1 MKLFF
6 SYFNEGR
13 GGGQIRDMDGSHSSS
28 FFIKPP
34 LLSLLIHIYYYYL
47 LLLSL
52 CWLEDEQNNYLSF
65 QSKLFSVQETV
76 LSVG

>member
-13 GGGQIRDMDGSHSSS
+13 GGAQIRDMDGSHSSS

-34 LLSLLIHIYYYYL
+34 LLSLLIHI
-47 LLLSL
+47 STAK
-52 CWLEDEQNNYLSF
+52 NI
-65 QSKLFSVQETV
+65 SVVIVNV
-76 LSVG
+76 L